1 MGGSDNDKL
10 MRGRFRPGEGFSSL
24 RPSPFQPDPLPS
36 ALLLELKIVAT
47 NEMEH
52 ICSAKTKTLA
62 VCNTTRRCK
71 KISAIMISTGQ
82 SKPALTGYTC
92 HRFLFPFE
100 LNV

>member
-52 ICSAKTKTLA
+52 IYPAKTKMPA
-62 VCNTTRRCK
+62 VQCK
-71 KISAIMISTGQ
+71 KISTSIISTGQ

-92 HRFLFPFE
+92 HRVLFPPE

>member
-1 MGGSDNDKL
+1 MGGSESDKL
-10 MRGRFRPGEGFSSL
+10 MRGRFRRVEGFSSL

-52 ICSAKTKTLA
+52 IYPAKT
-62 VCNTTRRCK
+62 
-71 KISAIMISTGQ
+71 
-82 SKPALTGYTC
+82 KPALTGYTC
-92 HRFLFPFE
+92 HRFLFPSA